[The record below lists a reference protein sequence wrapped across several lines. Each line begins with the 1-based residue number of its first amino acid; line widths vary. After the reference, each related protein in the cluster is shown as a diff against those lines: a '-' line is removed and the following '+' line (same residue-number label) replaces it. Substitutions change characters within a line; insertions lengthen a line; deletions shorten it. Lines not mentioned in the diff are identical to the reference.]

1 MKEEN
6 IELLRKVKYI
16 PLGDKPAELTESKLF
31 QDEYTFEVKLNI
43 RMINIS
49 AKKISAVYVNL
60 CGFDENVNLLFTK
73 NIGFGDLAVQGS
85 DSFSVETPVPSF
97 KTTSVT
103 ITVNKVC
110 FSDGTQWETG
120 QEFIREGQ
128 EEIYEEESELFD
140 DEFARDKKVLFSD
153 RERKISE
160 KRAQRLAEKE
170 LWKEKYSSP
179 EEIKKRKIRKII
191 AWCVTAII
199 IISVSVGAFMAHTYI
214 REQLSILENA
224 IALYGESRYDEA
236 EDMFD
241 SIENLPAEKEDECRW
256 YHALNC
262 IKLENYSEALYQ
274 LSVLQGRHDS
284 FTYMQQMNRLMS
296 GIISAGE
303 KHTVGL
309 KKDGTVQSTGSNSF
323 EQCNTD
329 EWSDVIAVSAGNN
342 HTIGLLD
349 GGTVVATGDNEEKQC
364 DVQEWNNIISV
375 SAGGNHT
382 TGVMN
387 NGRVVA
393 TGDNEFGQCDV
404 QKWSGIVA
412 VSAGTSHTVG
422 VKQDGTVVAVGN
434 NELGQCDVGDWSDIV
449 FVSAGNNFTL
459 GIKSDGTVVA
469 TGDSVYN
476 QTDVSELVDIVLCEA
491 GDFHG
496 LFLTCT
502 GRMKYTGDNDWH
514 QGEGGL
520 WNNIISLSGGVY
532 HSVGV
537 SQDGTVYAAGEN
549 KNGQCQVSEWTD
561 MGLPKDAFKVTSIE

>member
-1 MKEEN
+1 MKEES
-6 IELLRKVKYI
+6 IELLRKVKYVA
-16 PLGDKPAELTESKLF
+16 LGDKPAELIESQLF

-73 NIGFGDLAVQGS
+73 NIGFGDLAVQES

-120 QEFIREGQ
+120 QEFVKEGQ
-128 EEIYEEESELFD
+128 EETPCIENTLLDEEFSKET
-140 DEFARDKKVLFSD
+140 KVLFTD
-153 RERKISE
+153 RERKVSE
-160 KRAQRLAEKE
+160 RKAQRIAEKE
-170 LWKEKYSSP
+170 LWKEQHSSP

-191 AWCVTAII
+191 AWSITAVIL
-199 IISVSVGAFMAHTYI
+199 ISVSVGAFLAHTYI
-214 REQLSILENA
+214 KEQLSILENA
-224 IALYGESRYDEA
+224 IALYGESRYSEA

-241 SIENLPAEKEDECRW
+241 SIENLPAEREDECRW

-262 IKLENYSEALYQ
+262 IKLENYLEALYQ
-274 LSVLQGRHDS
+274 ISTLQGRNDS

-309 KKDGTVQSTGSNSF
+309 KKDGTVLSTGSNSF

-329 EWSDVIAVSAGNN
+329 DWSGIIAVSAGRN
-342 HTIGLLD
+342 HTVGLTGD
-349 GGTVVATGDNEEKQC
+349 GTVVATGDNEENQC
-364 DVQEWNNIISV
+364 DVQDWNNIISV
-375 SAGGNHT
+375 SAGGNYT
-382 TGVMN
+382 VGVLN
-387 NGRVVA
+387 NGRVLA
-393 TGDNEFGQCDV
+393 IGDNKFGQCNV

-412 VSAGTSHTVG
+412 ISAGTSHTVG
-422 VKQDGTVVAVGN
+422 VKQDGTVVATGD
-434 NELGQCDVGDWSDIV
+434 NELGQCDVGDWTDIIA
-449 FVSAGNNFTL
+449 VSAGNNFTL

-476 QTDVSELVDIVLCEA
+476 QTDVSELGEIVLCEA

-502 GRMKYTGDNDWH
+502 GRMKHIGDNDWH
-514 QGEGGL
+514 QGDGGL

-549 KNGQCQVSEWTD
+549 KNGQCQVSGWTD